1 MKGDDCGDRLPLSIP
16 QYSLVPGSDPGLR
29 MWLERGDAE
38 TQRSFKRL
46 RRWSSL
52 PIYVQPELHDARRI
66 ELRAQH
72 PERLRR
78 LQAHTRVRKLHHV
91 EHIEELTAERG
102 APALRERELAR
113 ERQIHIPPP
122 QTAQLAAS

>member
-16 QYSLVPGSDPGLR
+16 QDSLVPGSDPGLR

-52 PIYVQPELHDARRI
+52 PIYVQPELHDAHG
-66 ELRAQH
+66 RAQTANF
-72 PERLRR
+72 
-78 LQAHTRVRKLHHV
+78 AHTRGVRRDRV
-91 EHIEELTAERG
+91 DA
-102 APALRERELAR
+102 
-113 ERQIHIPPP
+113 
-122 QTAQLAAS
+122 